1 MEKIDANFRTNDG
14 EGDLMAKPIQPKR
27 IKVSN
32 NDEELVMNDVGV
44 SKITTK
50 TTKFRTRLLPPLF
63 SSGDKRTERPA
74 KKILSPLER
83 VSELKTEEIV
93 DDVVGFS
100 VEPAASEIGQPS
112 SRSSSTEWIITPAP
126 KQEESVVHWPFG
138 IAAKPSLHEPI
149 GYQEQCGSSMFPS
162 SHQPTA
168 RSMLENPSS
177 ESNARWPFSIA
188 CTPPVYQP
196 LDFPVTPR
204 VYSFP
209 LFTALDSD
217 LMLNETSGKVN
228 SMIVP
233 SQKQDVVEA
242 VSSIATDP
250 KRG

>member
-1 MEKIDANFRTNDG
+1 MDANFRTNDG

-27 IKVSN
+27 MKVSN
-32 NDEELVMNDVGV
+32 NDEELVRNEV
-44 SKITTK
+44 SVSRITTK
-50 TTKFRTRLLPPLF
+50 TSNVRTRLLPPLF
-63 SSGDKRTERPA
+63 SSGDNRPA
-74 KKILSPLER
+74 KKSLSPLER
-83 VSELKTEEIV
+83 VSELKTEEII

-100 VEPAASEIGQPS
+100 VERAASEIGQPS

-149 GYQEQCGSSMFPS
+149 GYQERCWSSMFPS
-162 SHQPTA
+162 SHQPTP

-188 CTPPVYQP
+188 CTPPVYQA
-196 LDFPVTPR
+196 LDFPVTPT

-217 LMLNETSGKVN
+217 LMMLNETSGKVN
-228 SMIVP
+228 NNMIVP
-233 SQKQDVVEA
+233 SQKQDIVET
-242 VSSIATDP
+242 VQSIAPDP
-250 KRG
+250 KVGE